1 MKIICRD
8 PNDASKTI
16 AVDRGPCVAFDEL
29 GNEVAWI
36 VEGQPQYV
44 IVPHYSVGNAN
55 SVTEESKC
63 TSFQLTRG

>member
-1 MKIICRD
+1 MKVICRD

-29 GNEVAWI
+29 ENEVAWI

-44 IVPHYSVGNAN
+44 IVPRKPFGD
-55 SVTEESKC
+55 ESK
-63 TSFQLTRG
+63 